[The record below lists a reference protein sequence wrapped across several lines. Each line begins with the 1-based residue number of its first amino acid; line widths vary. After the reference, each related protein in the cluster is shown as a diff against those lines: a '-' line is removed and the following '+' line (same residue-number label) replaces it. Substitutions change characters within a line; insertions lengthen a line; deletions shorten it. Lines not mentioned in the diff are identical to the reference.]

1 MRWNA
6 IPDSSVCVGGWLSS
20 WQQSHTWPKPGPMGS
35 IQDADRASR
44 VQPPRELP
52 LTPTGSVV
60 TSGASAAPVVGTG
73 KSLSRVRGVH
83 HRDVDVEAT
92 MRGLHEPGAY
102 RDLASNPGTNDA
114 VLRALADCQYPFVWH
129 ALAANPRTPAD
140 VLTRLCMQRDSTW
153 NDNRLLLLIAR
164 HPHADRDVLL
174 AVLGRLKALLTI
186 GESHPYAA
194 VLALAT
200 RAEITPEDVQ
210 VLALLPGASA
220 RMRRGLRRRI
230 AERREA

>member
-1 MRWNA
+1 MTCEFSNPPMCTRSVLYS
-6 IPDSSVCVGGWLSS
+6 PD
-20 WQQSHTWPKPGPMGS
+20 
-35 IQDADRASR
+35 
-44 VQPPRELP
+44 
-52 LTPTGSVV
+52 
-60 TSGASAAPVVGTG
+60 ASAAAVPRAVADALLVRLVVRRRGVGCHLRRPVTPVVGPG
-73 KSLSRVRGVH
+73 KSLSRVTLHDDRLH
-83 HRDVDVEAT
+83 HWDVDVEAT

-174 AVLGRLKALLTI
+174 AVLGQLKALLSTC
-186 GESHPYAA
+186 ESRPYAA

-210 VLALLPGASA
+210 ALALLPGASA

-230 AERREA
+230 AERREV

>member
-1 MRWNA
+1 
-6 IPDSSVCVGGWLSS
+6 
-20 WQQSHTWPKPGPMGS
+20 
-35 IQDADRASR
+35 
-44 VQPPRELP
+44 
-52 LTPTGSVV
+52 
-60 TSGASAAPVVGTG
+60 
-73 KSLSRVRGVH
+73 
-83 HRDVDVEAT
+83 VDVEAT

-140 VLTRLCMQRDSTW
+140 VLTRLCMQRDNTW

-174 AVLGRLKALLTI
+174 AVLSRLKALLTI
-186 GESHPYAA
+186 GESRPYAA

-200 RAEITPEDVQ
+200 RAGITPEDVQ
-210 VLALLPGASA
+210 ALALLPGASA

-230 AERREA
+230 AERGEA